1 MLYECKFNHQ
11 YAVNNLV
18 DLSVTSENLEWKL
31 AAYNQKERHM
41 ILMDKKKRKISSIL
55 IVVLITMG
63 IIIALAPIIINLI
76 FSYGNIGTSKFLGD
90 GDWLAFWGNYSGGVI
105 GGICTIITI
114 LFTIIFYEKQEDEHR
129 LEMEEQEKKHR
140 EELVQREER
149 QYRPLLIVI
158 PNGGS
163 GTSGNYSKVSVHIK
177 NVGIYAAARVR
188 VADKYIDILEVNEE
202 KVVEIKSEDGK
213 YCSSLNIEVE
223 SIIGKHYDWI
233 FDLMK
238 VEHIVKDNGSET
250 EKYYY
255 KLREE
260 EYVC

>member
-1 MLYECKFNHQ
+1 ME
-11 YAVNNLV
+11 
-18 DLSVTSENLEWKL
+18 
-31 AAYNQKERHM
+31 
-41 ILMDKKKRKISSIL
+41 KKKRKISSIL
-55 IVVLITMG
+55 IVVLIVMG
-63 IIIALAPIIINLI
+63 IIIVFAPIIMNLI
-76 FSYGNIGTSKFLGD
+76 FTYGNVGTSKFLGD

-140 EELVQREER
+140 EELIQREER

-163 GTSGNYSKVSVHIK
+163 GTSGNYSKIFVHIK
-177 NVGIYAAARVR
+177 NVGIYTTARVR
-188 VADKYIDILEVNEE
+188 IADKYIDILEVNEE
-202 KVVEIKSEDGK
+202 KVIEIKSENGE
-213 YCSSLNIEVE
+213 YCSSLDIEIE
-223 SIIGKHYDWI
+223 SIIGKHYNWV

-238 VEHIVKDNGSET
+238 VENIVKDDGLGT

-260 EYVC
+260 